1 MSIPAS
7 RYTRLEPKE
16 STRLEAV
23 MILRIVNI
31 VVTLWFLSNA
41 AVQFNDPDPLLWV
54 AIYGTVAIIAGLA
67 VFTRF
72 YLPLIAVTL
81 AVCLGGSLYLLP
93 SVLELF
99 LHHEPGDLISGMS
112 PDRPYVEEARESLGL
127 LIAAAALVYFLV
139 LAIRQRRLAG
149 LA

>member
-1 MSIPAS
+1 
-7 RYTRLEPKE
+7 
-16 STRLEAV
+16 

-72 YLPLIAVTL
+72 YVPLIAVTL

>member
-1 MSIPAS
+1 
-7 RYTRLEPKE
+7 
-16 STRLEAV
+16 
-23 MILRIVNI
+23 MILRSVNI
-31 VVTLWFLSNA
+31 ALTLWFLLNA
-41 AVQFNDPDPLLWV
+41 AVQLNDPDPLLWI

-72 YLPLIAVTL
+72 YLPFIAVTL

-99 LHHEPGDLISGMS
+99 LHHEPGELITGMS

-127 LIAAAALVYFLV
+127 LIASVALIYFLV
-139 LAIRQRRLAG
+139 LAIRQRRPEG

>member
-1 MSIPAS
+1 
-7 RYTRLEPKE
+7 
-16 STRLEAV
+16 